1 MSDNME
7 SFEERIKS
15 CTNNDDVLSLW
26 KEKSEHND
34 KVFVKDG
41 IVDDVVWKSQDKKI
55 LYILKEAY
63 GSAED
68 WDLTERVLKK
78 DSILS
83 HPTWRSVVEWTYGIW
98 KTSAEEIASYAPK
111 EIHEIK
117 DDLIRK
123 IAVINLK
130 KSDGKSCSDN
140 LQIKQYAENDI
151 ELIKKQIELISPNII
166 VCGSTLSALNEAL
179 KAKGHKPVYSNDSKC
194 DNWFYYTD
202 AFTGSETLVIDYYH
216 PSIRWAA
223 LVNYYAITSIYQQA
237 LIYKKKCG
245 GKNIF

>member
-1 MSDNME
+1 MSENTE
-7 SFEERIKS
+7 NFEDRIKS
-15 CTNNDDVLSLW
+15 CTNNDEVLRLW
-26 KEKSEHND
+26 KEKNEHND

-41 IVDDVVWKSQDKKI
+41 IVDNSVWNAQDKKI

-63 GSAED
+63 GETED
-68 WDLTERVLKK
+68 WDLTDRVLKK

-83 HPTWRSVVEWTYGIW
+83 SPTWRSVVEWTYGIH
-98 KTSAEEIASYAPK
+98 KTSAEEIAKYIPK
-111 EIHEIK
+111 EIHKIRDE
-117 DDLIRK
+117 LIRK
-123 IAVINLK
+123 IAVLNLK
-130 KSDGKSCSDN
+130 KSDGNSHSDN

-194 DNWFYYTD
+194 DNWFYYTEV
-202 AFTGSETLVIDYYH
+202 FTGSETLVIDYYH

-223 LVNYYAITSIYQQA
+223 LVNYYAVTSIYQQA
-237 LIYKKKCG
+237 LLKKNALKG
-245 GKNIF
+245 AQ